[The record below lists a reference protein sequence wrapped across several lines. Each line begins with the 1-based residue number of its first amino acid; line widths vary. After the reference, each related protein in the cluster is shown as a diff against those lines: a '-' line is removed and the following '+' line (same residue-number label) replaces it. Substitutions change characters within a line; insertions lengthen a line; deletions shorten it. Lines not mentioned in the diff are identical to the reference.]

1 MFQSNLVITKNVVK
15 SKSTVERQMFKK
27 FVLENDLT
35 GKFISE
41 YDVQCDIKAC
51 LKYWGSGKAQLS
63 ESSRKKINELT
74 ARYK

>member
-1 MFQSNLVITKNVVK
+1 MTKDRVT

>member
-1 MFQSNLVITKNVVK
+1 MVK

-35 GKFISE
+35 GEFITKYNVQ
-41 YDVQCDIKAC
+41 YDIEAC

-74 ARYK
+74 ARYKFD